1 MKSLSDPSDRWG
13 LYQAGGRPVDQ
24 TNILM
29 LISEL
34 EGSSQ
39 HLKFMGFYEDMEI
52 LNEMKKRYYKLYFKL
67 KKEAKVNGQG

>member
-1 MKSLSDPSDRWG
+1 MREASDPSDRWG

-34 EGSSQ
+34 EGSYQ
-39 HLKFMGFYEDMEI
+39 HLKFMGFYEDMEV